1 VSHWTGGLAFVAA
14 SGTLPKSEHS
24 GTEELGS
31 LQVLV
36 VVVGGGAVLSEQ
48 LSKVVGIFAEQI
60 VDAAIC
66 STVAIDVG
74 VGGGSFAGSRCCG
87 GVVGGGGISGFGAAA
102 DRKGERK
109 DSHYVVLWWCECCT
123 GLWCFQK

>member
-1 VSHWTGGLAFVAA
+1 MSHWTGGLAFVAA
-14 SGTLPKSEHS
+14 SGALPKSEHS
-24 GTEELGS
+24 GTFELGS
-31 LQVLV
+31 LQVL

-48 LSKVVGIFAEQI
+48 LSKVVGVFAEQI

-66 STVAIDVG
+66 STVAIYVG
-74 VGGGSFAGSRCCG
+74 VGDGSFAGSRCCCCCG
-87 GVVGGGGISGFGAAA
+87 GGGGGISGFGAAA

-109 DSHYVVLWWCECCT
+109 DSHYVVLWWYERCT